1 MAKRANGTGTVRKVT
16 RMIGGKKYEYWEARY
31 TDGVDLGTGKQRRR
45 SITGKTQKEV
55 MQKLTAATAAIDS
68 GTYIQPSKQT
78 LGQWLDV
85 WEKTY
90 LGGVKPRTRAIYA
103 DIIRLHIKPALGAVR
118 LEALNTHEIQQFYN
132 ALGEPS
138 RTRKAGLAP
147 KTIKDIHG
155 VLHKAL
161 RQAVEI
167 GYLRFN
173 PADACKL
180 PRVERKELAPLD
192 DAQITAF
199 LQTIKGS
206 RFETL
211 LTVTL
216 FTGMR
221 EGEVLGLTWD
231 NVDFKAGT
239 VTISKQALLH
249 ESEAGGFQLG
259 STKNGKSR
267 TIAPASAVMA
277 LLKQHKSEQAK
288 QRLKVGKLWGN
299 TALVFTDEIGRPLTK
314 ATVYRAFKK
323 AATEIGRPDARFHDL
338 RHSYAVAAIRSGDD
352 IKTVQGNLGHA
363 TAAFTLDVYG
373 HVTERGAFLSV
384 RARIG
389 HAAAVT
395 AARCGH
401 GCALWELQALIDE
414 ATAEAEAL
422 KDALKAAMGDA
433 EEVRA
438 AVYKITWKAVTSAR
452 IDTGALRKALPGVA
466 AAFTKESTARRFC
479 VA

>member
-1 MAKRANGTGTVRKVT
+1 MAKRANGAGTVRKVT

-45 SITGKTQKEV
+45 SISGKTQKEV
-55 MQKLTAATAAIDS
+55 MQKLKAATAAIDS
-68 GTYIQPSKQT
+68 GTYIAPNKQT

-85 WEKTY
+85 WAKTY
-90 LGGVKPRTRAIYA
+90 LNGVKPRTREIYA
-103 DIIRLHIKPALGAVR
+103 DDIRLHIKPALGAVR
-118 LEALNTHEIQQFYN
+118 LESLTTHEIQQFYN

-138 RTRKAGLAP
+138 KTRTAGLSA
-147 KTIKDIHG
+147 KTIKNIHG

-167 GYLRFN
+167 GYLRYN

-180 PRVERKELAPLD
+180 PRVERKELSPLD

-199 LQTIKGS
+199 LQALKGT

-221 EGEVLGLTWD
+221 EGEVIGLTWD
-231 NVDFKAGT
+231 SIDFKAGT
-239 VTISKQALLH
+239 ITISKQALLH
-249 ESEAGGFQLG
+249 DIEAGGGFRLG

-267 TIAPASAVMA
+267 TITPAAAVMG
-277 LLKQHKSEQAK
+277 LLKQHRSEQAK
-288 QRLKVGKLWGN
+288 QRLKVGNIWGN

-323 AATEIGRPDARFHDL
+323 VAAEIGRPDARFHDL

-352 IKTVQGNLGHA
+352 IKTVQSNLGHA

-373 HVTERGAFLSV
+373 HVTEQMKRES
-384 RARIG
+384 
-389 HAAAVT
+389 
-395 AARCGH
+395 AARM
-401 GCALWELQALIDE
+401 
-414 ATAEAEAL
+414 
-422 KDALKAAMGDA
+422 DA
-433 EEVRA
+433 
-438 AVYKITWKAVTSAR
+438 YIQS
-452 IDTGALRKALPGVA
+452 VA
-466 AAFTKESTARRFC
+466 K
-479 VA
+479 